1 MWEYQNAKDYNPNW
15 SEEMFMI
22 KIIIKT
28 VPWSYVITDLN
39 SEEIFKNF
47 MKKGCNKCVKQS
59 SGLKKLEEE

>member
-1 MWEYQNAKDYNPNW
+1 MWEYQNPKDYNPNW

-22 KIIIKT
+22 KKIIKT

-47 MKKGCNKCVKQS
+47 MKKSCNKFVKQS